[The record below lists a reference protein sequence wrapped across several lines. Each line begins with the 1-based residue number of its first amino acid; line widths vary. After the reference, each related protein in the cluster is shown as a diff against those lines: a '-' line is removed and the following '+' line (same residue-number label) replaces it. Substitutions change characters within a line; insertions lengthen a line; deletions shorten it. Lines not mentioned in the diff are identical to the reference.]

1 MRFNK
6 IKGIGM
12 KEDVVVDNLDGQIVQ
27 ILKKDGRASNA
38 HIARALGVSEGTVR
52 RRLKML
58 IDGEVVHV
66 NVSLDPAKMG
76 LTTEAIIG
84 LEVDPDKMDPVCA
97 SLAAFDEIGYVTL
110 TTGAV
115 DVFAWGRFSSTES
128 LGLFLRSK
136 VGKIPGVRR
145 TETYMCISVR
155 KDFDSR

>member
-1 MRFNK
+1 
-6 IKGIGM
+6 M

>member
-1 MRFNK
+1 
-6 IKGIGM
+6 M

-38 HIARALGVSEGTVR
+38 HIARARGVSEGTVR

-58 IDGEVVHV
+58 IEGGVVHV

-97 SLAAFDEIGYVTL
+97 SLADFDEIGYVTL

>member
-1 MRFNK
+1 
-6 IKGIGM
+6 M
-12 KEDVVVDNLDGQIVQ
+12 KEDVLVDNLDSQIVQ

-58 IDGEVVHV
+58 IDGGVVHV

-97 SLAAFDEIGYVTL
+97 SIAACDEIGYVTL

-155 KDFDSR
+155 KDFDR

>member
-1 MRFNK
+1 
-6 IKGIGM
+6 M
-12 KEDVVVDNLDGQIVQ
+12 KEDVVVDDLDNQIVE

-52 RRLKML
+52 RRLRML
-58 IDGEVVHV
+58 IEGGVIHV
-66 NVSLDPAKMG
+66 NVSLDPVKMG

-97 SLAAFDEIGYVTL
+97 SLAEFDEIGYVTL

-155 KDFDSR
+155 KDFERR

>member
-1 MRFNK
+1 
-6 IKGIGM
+6 M
-12 KEDVVVDNLDGQIVQ
+12 KEDGVVDDLDNQIVE

-52 RRLKML
+52 RRLRML
-58 IDGEVVHV
+58 IEGGVIHV
-66 NVSLDPAKMG
+66 NVSLDPVKMG

-97 SLAAFDEIGYVTL
+97 SLADFDEIGYVTL
-110 TTGAV
+110 TTGAM

-155 KDFDSR
+155 KHFEQR

>member
-1 MRFNK
+1 
-6 IKGIGM
+6 M
-12 KEDVVVDNLDGQIVQ
+12 KEDVVVDDLDNQIVE

-38 HIARALGVSEGTVR
+38 HIARVLGVSEGTVR
-52 RRLKML
+52 RRLRML
-58 IDGEVVHV
+58 IEGGVIHV
-66 NVSLDPAKMG
+66 NVSLDPVKMG

-97 SLAAFDEIGYVTL
+97 SLADFDEIGYVTL
-110 TTGAV
+110 TTGAM

-155 KDFDSR
+155 QHFEQR

>member
-1 MRFNK
+1 
-6 IKGIGM
+6 M
-12 KEDVVVDNLDGQIVQ
+12 KEDDVVDDLDNQIVE

-52 RRLKML
+52 RRLRML
-58 IDGEVVHV
+58 IEGGVIHV
-66 NVSLDPAKMG
+66 NVSLDPVKMG

-97 SLAAFDEIGYVTL
+97 SLADFDEIGYVTL
-110 TTGAV
+110 TTGAM

-155 KDFDSR
+155 KDFERR

>member
-1 MRFNK
+1 
-6 IKGIGM
+6 M
-12 KEDVVVDNLDGQIVQ
+12 KEDVVVDDLDNQIVE

-52 RRLKML
+52 RRLRML
-58 IDGEVVHV
+58 IDGGVIHV
-66 NVSLDPAKMG
+66 NVSLDPLKMG

-97 SLAAFDEIGYVTL
+97 SLADFDEIGYVTL
-110 TTGAV
+110 TTGAM

-155 KDFDSR
+155 KHFEQR

>member
-1 MRFNK
+1 
-6 IKGIGM
+6 M
-12 KEDVVVDNLDGQIVQ
+12 KEDVVVDDLDNQIVE
-27 ILKKDGRASNA
+27 ILKNDGRASNA

-52 RRLKML
+52 RRLRML
-58 IDGEVVHV
+58 IEGGVIHV
-66 NVSLDPAKMG
+66 NVSLDPVKMG

-97 SLAAFDEIGYVTL
+97 SLADFDEIGYVTL
-110 TTGAV
+110 TTGAM
-115 DVFAWGRFSSTES
+115 DVFAWGRFCSTES

-155 KDFDSR
+155 KDFERR

>member
-1 MRFNK
+1 
-6 IKGIGM
+6 M
-12 KEDVVVDNLDGQIVQ
+12 KEDVVVDNLDSQIVQ

-58 IDGEVVHV
+58 IDGGVVHV
-66 NVSLDPAKMG
+66 NVSLDPTKMG

-97 SLAAFDEIGYVTL
+97 SIAAFDEIGYVTL

-155 KDFDSR
+155 KDFDR

>member
-1 MRFNK
+1 
-6 IKGIGM
+6 M
-12 KEDVVVDNLDGQIVQ
+12 KEDVVVDDLDNQIVE

-52 RRLKML
+52 RRLRML
-58 IDGEVVHV
+58 IEGGVIHV
-66 NVSLDPAKMG
+66 NVSLDPVKMG

-97 SLAAFDEIGYVTL
+97 SLADFDEIGYVTL
-110 TTGAV
+110 TTGAM

-136 VGKIPGVRR
+136 VCLIPGVRG

-155 KDFDSR
+155 KDFERR

>member
-1 MRFNK
+1 
-6 IKGIGM
+6 M

-58 IDGEVVHV
+58 INGGVVHV

-76 LTTEAIIG
+76 LTTEVIIG

-136 VGKIPGVRR
+136 VGKIAGVRR

-155 KDFDSR
+155 KDFDRR

>member
-1 MRFNK
+1 
-6 IKGIGM
+6 M
-12 KEDVVVDNLDGQIVQ
+12 KEDVVVDDLDNQIVE

-38 HIARALGVSEGTVR
+38 HIARALGVSEATVR
-52 RRLKML
+52 RRLRML
-58 IDGEVVHV
+58 IEGGVIHV
-66 NVSLDPAKMG
+66 NVSLDPVKMG

-97 SLAAFDEIGYVTL
+97 SLADFDEIGYVTL
-110 TTGAV
+110 TTGAM

-155 KDFDSR
+155 KDFERR

>member
-1 MRFNK
+1 
-6 IKGIGM
+6 M
-12 KEDVVVDNLDGQIVQ
+12 KEDVIVDNLDGQIVQ

-38 HIARALGVSEGTVR
+38 DIARALGVSEGTVR

-97 SLAAFDEIGYVTL
+97 SLAAFEEIGYVTL

-136 VGKIPGVRR
+136 VGKIPAVRR

>member
-1 MRFNK
+1 
-6 IKGIGM
+6 M
-12 KEDVVVDNLDGQIVQ
+12 KEDVVVDDLDNQIVE

-52 RRLKML
+52 RRLRML
-58 IDGEVVHV
+58 IEGGVIHV
-66 NVSLDPAKMG
+66 NVSLDPVKMG

-97 SLAAFDEIGYVTL
+97 SLADFDEIGYVTL

-115 DVFAWGRFSSTES
+115 DVFAWGRFSPTES

-155 KDFDSR
+155 KDFERR

>member
-1 MRFNK
+1 
-6 IKGIGM
+6 M
-12 KEDVVVDNLDGQIVQ
+12 KEDVVVDDLDNQIVE

-52 RRLKML
+52 RRLRML
-58 IDGEVVHV
+58 IEGGVIHV
-66 NVSLDPAKMG
+66 NVSLDPVKMG

-97 SLAAFDEIGYVTL
+97 SLADFDEIGYVTL
-110 TTGAV
+110 TTGAM

-155 KDFDSR
+155 KDFELR

>member
-1 MRFNK
+1 ME
-6 IKGIGM
+6 
-12 KEDVVVDNLDGQIVQ
+12 EDVVVDDLDNQIVE

-52 RRLKML
+52 RRLRML
-58 IDGEVVHV
+58 IEGGVIHV
-66 NVSLDPAKMG
+66 NVSLDPVKMG

-97 SLAAFDEIGYVTL
+97 SLADFDEIGYVTL
-110 TTGAV
+110 TTGAM

-155 KDFDSR
+155 KDFERR

>member
-1 MRFNK
+1 
-6 IKGIGM
+6 M
-12 KEDVVVDNLDGQIVQ
+12 KEDVVVDNLDSQIVQ

-58 IDGEVVHV
+58 IAGGVVHV

-97 SLAAFDEIGYVTL
+97 SIAAFDEIGYVTL

-155 KDFDSR
+155 KDFDR

>member
-1 MRFNK
+1 
-6 IKGIGM
+6 M

-38 HIARALGVSEGTVR
+38 HIARALSVSEGTVR

-58 IDGEVVHV
+58 IDGGVVHV
-66 NVSLDPAKMG
+66 NVSLDPAEMG

-97 SLAAFDEIGYVTL
+97 SLADFDEIGYVTL

>member
-1 MRFNK
+1 
-6 IKGIGM
+6 M
-12 KEDVVVDNLDGQIVQ
+12 KEDVVVDNLDSQIVQ

-58 IDGEVVHV
+58 IDSDVVHV

-97 SLAAFDEIGYVTL
+97 SLADFDEIGYVTL

-128 LGLFLRSK
+128 FGLFLRSK

-155 KDFDSR
+155 KDFDRR

>member
-1 MRFNK
+1 
-6 IKGIGM
+6 M

-58 IDGEVVHV
+58 IDGEGVHV

>member
-1 MRFNK
+1 

>member
-1 MRFNK
+1 
-6 IKGIGM
+6 M
-12 KEDVVVDNLDGQIVQ
+12 KEDVVVDNLDGEIVQ

-58 IDGEVVHV
+58 IDGGVVHV

-136 VGKIPGVRR
+136 VGKIAGVRR

-155 KDFDSR
+155 KDFDRR

>member
-1 MRFNK
+1 
-6 IKGIGM
+6 M
-12 KEDVVVDNLDGQIVQ
+12 KEDVVVDDLDNQIVE

-52 RRLKML
+52 RRLRML
-58 IDGEVVHV
+58 IEGGVIHV
-66 NVSLDPAKMG
+66 NVSLDPVKMG

-97 SLAAFDEIGYVTL
+97 SLADFDEIGYVTL

-155 KDFDSR
+155 KDFERR

>member
-1 MRFNK
+1 
-6 IKGIGM
+6 M
-12 KEDVVVDNLDGQIVQ
+12 KEDVVVDDLDNQIVE

-52 RRLKML
+52 RRLRRL
-58 IDGEVVHV
+58 IEGGVIHV
-66 NVSLDPAKMG
+66 NVSLDAVKMG

-97 SLAAFDEIGYVTL
+97 SLADFDEIGYVTL

-155 KDFDSR
+155 KDFERR

>member
-1 MRFNK
+1 M
-6 IKGIGM
+6 I
-12 KEDVVVDNLDGQIVQ
+12 EDVVVDDLDNQIVE

-52 RRLKML
+52 RRLRML
-58 IDGEVVHV
+58 IEGGVIHV
-66 NVSLDPAKMG
+66 NVSLDPVKMG

-97 SLAAFDEIGYVTL
+97 SLADFDEIGYVTL
-110 TTGAV
+110 TTGAM

-155 KDFDSR
+155 KDFERR

>member
-1 MRFNK
+1 
-6 IKGIGM
+6 M
-12 KEDVVVDNLDGQIVQ
+12 KEDVVVDDLDNQIVE

-52 RRLKML
+52 RRLRML
-58 IDGEVVHV
+58 IEGGVIHV
-66 NVSLDPAKMG
+66 NVSLDAVKMG

-97 SLAAFDEIGYVTL
+97 SLADFDEIGYVTL

-155 KDFDSR
+155 KDFERR

>member
-1 MRFNK
+1 
-6 IKGIGM
+6 M
-12 KEDVVVDNLDGQIVQ
+12 KEDVVVDDLDNQIVE

-52 RRLKML
+52 RRLRML
-58 IDGEVVHV
+58 IEGGVIHV
-66 NVSLDPAKMG
+66 NVSLDPVKMG

-84 LEVDPDKMDPVCA
+84 LEVDPDKMDTVCA
-97 SLAAFDEIGYVTL
+97 SLADFDEIGYVTL
-110 TTGAV
+110 TTGAM

-155 KDFDSR
+155 KDFERR

>member
-1 MRFNK
+1 
-6 IKGIGM
+6 M
-12 KEDVVVDNLDGQIVQ
+12 KEDVVVDDLDNQIVE

-52 RRLKML
+52 RRLRML
-58 IDGEVVHV
+58 IEGGVIHV
-66 NVSLDPAKMG
+66 NVTLDPVKMG

-97 SLAAFDEIGYVTL
+97 SLADFDEIGYVTL

-155 KDFDSR
+155 KDFERR

>member
-1 MRFNK
+1 
-6 IKGIGM
+6 M
-12 KEDVVVDNLDGQIVQ
+12 KEDVVVDNLDTQIVQ

-58 IDGEVVHV
+58 IDSDVVHV

-97 SLAAFDEIGYVTL
+97 SLADFDEIGYVTL

-155 KDFDSR
+155 KDFDRR

>member
-1 MRFNK
+1 
-6 IKGIGM
+6 M
-12 KEDVVVDNLDGQIVQ
+12 KEDVVVDDLDNQIVE

-52 RRLKML
+52 RRLRML
-58 IDGEVVHV
+58 IEGGVIHV
-66 NVSLDPAKMG
+66 NVSLDPVKMG
-76 LTTEAIIG
+76 LTTEAIIR

-97 SLAAFDEIGYVTL
+97 SLADFDEIGYVTL
-110 TTGAV
+110 TTGAM

-155 KDFDSR
+155 KDFERR

>member
-1 MRFNK
+1 
-6 IKGIGM
+6 M
-12 KEDVVVDNLDGQIVQ
+12 KEDVVVDDLDNQIVE

-52 RRLKML
+52 RRLRML
-58 IDGEVVHV
+58 IEGGVIHV
-66 NVSLDPAKMG
+66 NVSLDPVKMG

-97 SLAAFDEIGYVTL
+97 SLADFDEIGYVTL
-110 TTGAV
+110 TTGAM

-155 KDFDSR
+155 KHFEQR

>member
-1 MRFNK
+1 
-6 IKGIGM
+6 M
-12 KEDVVVDNLDGQIVQ
+12 KEYVVVDDLDNQIVE

-52 RRLKML
+52 RRLRML
-58 IDGEVVHV
+58 IEGGVIHV
-66 NVSLDPAKMG
+66 NVSLDAVKMG

-97 SLAAFDEIGYVTL
+97 SLADFDEIGYVTL

-128 LGLFLRSK
+128 LGLLLRSK

-155 KDFDSR
+155 KDFERR

>member
-1 MRFNK
+1 
-6 IKGIGM
+6 M
-12 KEDVVVDNLDGQIVQ
+12 KEDVVVDDLDNQIVE

-52 RRLKML
+52 RRLRML
-58 IDGEVVHV
+58 IEGGVIHV
-66 NVSLDPAKMG
+66 NVSLDPVKMV
-76 LTTEAIIG
+76 LTTEAIFG

-97 SLAAFDEIGYVTL
+97 SLADFDEIGYVTL

-155 KDFDSR
+155 KDFERR

>member
-1 MRFNK
+1 
-6 IKGIGM
+6 M
-12 KEDVVVDNLDGQIVQ
+12 KEDVVVDDLDNQIVE

-38 HIARALGVSEGTVR
+38 HIARELGVSEGTVR
-52 RRLKML
+52 RRLRML
-58 IDGEVVHV
+58 IEGGVIHV
-66 NVSLDPAKMG
+66 NVSLDAVKMG

-97 SLAAFDEIGYVTL
+97 SLADFDEIGYVTL

-145 TETYMCISVR
+145 PETYMCISVR
-155 KDFDSR
+155 KDFERR

>member
-1 MRFNK
+1 
-6 IKGIGM
+6 M
-12 KEDVVVDNLDGQIVQ
+12 KEDVVVDDLDNQIVE
-27 ILKKDGRASNA
+27 ILKNDGRASNA

-52 RRLKML
+52 RRLRML
-58 IDGEVVHV
+58 IEGGVIHV
-66 NVSLDPAKMG
+66 NVSLDPVKMG

-97 SLAAFDEIGYVTL
+97 SLADFDEIGYVTL

-155 KDFDSR
+155 KDFERR

>member
-1 MRFNK
+1 
-6 IKGIGM
+6 M
-12 KEDVVVDNLDGQIVQ
+12 KEDVVVDDLDNQIVE
-27 ILKKDGRASNA
+27 ILKEDGRASNA

-52 RRLKML
+52 RRLRML
-58 IDGEVVHV
+58 IEGGVIHV
-66 NVSLDPAKMG
+66 NVSLDPVKMG

-97 SLAAFDEIGYVTL
+97 SLADFDEIGYVTL
-110 TTGAV
+110 TTGAM

-155 KDFDSR
+155 KDFERR

>member
-1 MRFNK
+1 
-6 IKGIGM
+6 M
-12 KEDVVVDNLDGQIVQ
+12 KEEVLVDNLDSQIVQ

-38 HIARALGVSEGTVR
+38 HIARALVVSEGTVR

-58 IDGEVVHV
+58 IDSDVVHV

-97 SLAAFDEIGYVTL
+97 SLADFDEIGYVTL

>member
-1 MRFNK
+1 
-6 IKGIGM
+6 M
-12 KEDVVVDNLDGQIVQ
+12 KEDVVVDNLDSQIVQ

-38 HIARALGVSEGTVR
+38 HIARTLGVSEGTVR

-58 IDGEVVHV
+58 IDGGVVHV

-76 LTTEAIIG
+76 LTTAAIIG

-97 SLAAFDEIGYVTL
+97 SIAAFDEIGYVTL

-155 KDFDSR
+155 KDFDR